1 MKTYHAKPGE
11 VTRNWLL
18 VDLSDKTL
26 GRAASTI
33 ATILRG
39 KTKPEYTP
47 STDVGD
53 FVVVVNADKVK
64 LTGKKLG
71 TKVYHRHT
79 GFVGGIRT
87 LTAEQLLERKPTE
100 LLYRAVKGMLPKNSL
115 GRQMLTKLKIYASAD
130 HPHEAQ
136 QPKPLEI

>member
-1 MKTYHAKPGE
+1 MKTYHAKPGD
-11 VTRNWLL
+11 VKRNWVI
-18 VDLSDKTL
+18 VDLADKTL

-33 ATILRG
+33 ATVLRG

-53 FVVVVNADKVK
+53 FVVVVNADKVR
-64 LTGKKLG
+64 LTGKKLR

-79 GFVGGIRT
+79 GYVGGIRT

-100 LLYRAVKGMLPKNSL
+100 LLRRAVKGMLPKNSL
-115 GRQMLTKLKIYASAD
+115 GRQMMTKLKIYASAD
-130 HPHEAQ
+130 HPHTAQ